1 MAPAATFTST
11 KAPRMPPSEP
21 AMQRMIR
28 MRRST
33 LPWRMCD
40 VPEAA
45 VVNSFAACTL
55 AEVCAGGT
63 PEASSTVDE
72 ITP

>member
-11 KAPRMPPSEP
+11 IAPRMPPIEP

-28 MRRST
+28 MRLST
-33 LPWRMCD
+33 LPWRMWE

-45 VVNSFAACTL
+45 VVKSFAA
-55 AEVCAGGT
+55 
-63 PEASSTVDE
+63 
-72 ITP
+72 